1 MRTIGRNDHGAA
13 VEDVQRRLRVMGYE
27 LAVDGAYLQRTCDA
41 VKMFRQSEGLPPGDF
56 VDQQAWAALVDASF
70 ALGDRMLYLR
80 MPHFHGADVRSL
92 QTILEVLGF
101 VVGKS
106 DGIFGAHTERALR
119 DFQLSVGITDDGIA
133 GNTTFDAIERL
144 RHAWEGKEPT
154 SAEGAQMGFAR
165 AAEALEKMEA
175 CFYGLDEIG
184 RGVASRIAN
193 LARATFE
200 GAHVMSAD
208 TLEAFPPSNML
219 MVGVTSVEVD
229 GQDGIPH
236 RVLRRFHVSPPH
248 QHRVVFGKD
257 NATSRHYRSA
267 RSRLFGCNGYRNGRA
282 LGAAPRRPSARRLL
296 RLVLVAPSFRA
307 RSLHYAA

>member
-41 VKMFRQSEGLPPGDF
+41 VRKFRQSEGLPPGDF
-56 VDQQAWAALVDASF
+56 VDQQAWSALVDASF

-92 QTILEVLGF
+92 QKILEVLGF

-119 DFQLSVGITDDGIA
+119 DFQLSVGIMDDGIA
-133 GNTTFDAIERL
+133 GTTTYDAIERL

-165 AAEALEKMEA
+165 AAEALEKMEP

-184 RGVASRIAN
+184 RGVASRVAN
-193 LARATFE
+193 LARATSE
-200 GAHVMSAD
+200 DAHVMSAD
-208 TLEAFPPSNML
+208 ALEAFPPSNML
-219 MVGVTSVEVD
+219 MVGITSNEVD
-229 GQDGIPH
+229 GQDGIP
-236 RVLRRFHVSPPH
+236 LIEFSDDFMFARRIGIALS
-248 QHRVVFGKD
+248 
-257 NATSRHYRSA
+257 SA
-267 RSRLFGCNGYRNGRA
+267 KTT
-282 LGAAPRRPSARRLL
+282 PRRVIIEIPTQGYSEVVGVVSGERWEQHLAVLL
-296 RLVLVAPSFRA
+296 LDAFCLSF
-307 RSLHYAA
+307 S

>member
-184 RGVASRIAN
+184 RGIASRIAN

-229 GQDGIPH
+229 GQDGIP
-236 RVLRRFHVSPPH
+236 LIEFSDD
-248 QHRVVFGKD
+248 FM
-257 NATSRHYRSA
+257 
-267 RSRLFGCNGYRNGRA
+267 F
-282 LGAAPRRPSARRLL
+282 PRRINIALSSAKTTPRRVIIEVPDHGYSDATGTVTGERWEQHLAVLL
-296 RLVLVAPSFRA
+296 LDAFCASF
-307 RSLHYAA
+307 S

>member
-1 MRTIGRNDHGAA
+1 MKTIGRNDHGAA

-219 MVGVTSVEVD
+219 MVGVTSIEVD
-229 GQDGIPH
+229 GQDGIP
-236 RVLRRFHVSPPH
+236 LIEFSDD
-248 QHRVVFGKD
+248 FM
-257 NATSRHYRSA
+257 
-267 RSRLFGCNGYRNGRA
+267 F
-282 LGAAPRRPSARRLL
+282 PRRIKIALSSAKTTPRRVIIEVPDHGYSDATGAVTGERWEQHLAVLL
-296 RLVLVAPSFRA
+296 LDAFCASF
-307 RSLHYAA
+307 S

>member
-229 GQDGIPH
+229 GQDGIP
-236 RVLRRFHVSPPH
+236 LIEFSDD
-248 QHRVVFGKD
+248 FM
-257 NATSRHYRSA
+257 
-267 RSRLFGCNGYRNGRA
+267 F
-282 LGAAPRRPSARRLL
+282 PRRINIALSSAKTTPRRVIIEVPDHGYSDATGIVTGERWEQHLAVLL
-296 RLVLVAPSFRA
+296 LDAFCASF
-307 RSLHYAA
+307 S